1 MNAFFDGYVNPK
13 TTLKQ
18 FVEQYDNALRNKVE
32 KEKKADFKSRHK
44 LFDCLT
50 IYGFEW
56 VLDVNSFLQKN
67 VKFPPPPPYQIT
79 SSHLS
84 SEFFTQR
91 GEMEVDSN
99 VEGENPLINEGKH
112 VEEPKKGMCFSS
124 REEVYTFYGKYA
136 KHVGFAIAHRAQ
148 HFGDDG
154 QLLNFAIE
162 CSRAGQ
168 RRKTS
173 ELNPLKPCLSTKIG
187 CTARRRL
194 EINDEA
200 GIGVSKNFH
209 SMVVEAGGYES
220 LTFDERDA
228 RNYIERA
235 RRNLFWADARSRAT
249 YEAFGDVVSFDTTY
263 LTNKYDMPFAPFVGV
278 NHRGQSILLGCGLL
292 SSEDTNTF
300 VWLFKSWLS
309 CMSNHPPK
317 AIITDQ
323 CRAMQNAIKIVFPQ
337 TRHRWCLWHIMK
349 KIPEKL
355 KGYAQYEAIKLAM
368 QNAVYDC
375 LTRAEFESKWEEM
388 LATFNLYDNE
398 WLGVLYDERNRWV
411 PVYVK
416 DIFWAGM

>member
-1 MNAFFDGYVNPK
+1 
-13 TTLKQ
+13 
-18 FVEQYDNALRNKVE
+18 
-32 KEKKADFKSRHK
+32 
-44 LFDCLT
+44 
-50 IYGFEW
+50 
-56 VLDVNSFLQKN
+56 
-67 VKFPPPPPYQIT
+67 
-79 SSHLS
+79 
-84 SEFFTQR
+84 
-91 GEMEVDSN
+91 MEVDSN
-99 VEGENPLINEGKH
+99 VGENPLINEGEH

-136 KHVGFAIAHRAQ
+136 KHIGFSIAHRAQ
-148 HFGDDG
+148 HFGDNG
-154 QLLNFAIE
+154 KLLNFAIE

-168 RRKTS
+168 RKKTS
-173 ELNPLKPCLSTKIG
+173 EVNPS
-187 CTARRRL
+187 
-194 EINDEA
+194 EA
-200 GIGVSKNFH
+200 MFVHKNWLH
-209 SMVVEAGGYES
+209 NKGGYES

-263 LTNKYDMPFAPFVGV
+263 LTNKYDMPFALFVGV
-278 NHRGQSILLGCGLL
+278 NHHGQSILLGCGLL

-323 CRAMQNAIKIVFPQ
+323 CIAMQNAIEIVFPQ
-337 TRHRWCLWHIMK
+337 DRHRWFLWHIMK

-355 KGYAQYEAIKLAM
+355 KGYARYEAIKLAM

-398 WLGVLYDERNRWV
+398 WLGVLYNERNRWV

-416 DIFWAGM
+416 DIFWAGISTTQRSESMNALFDGYVSPKTTLKQFVEQYDNALRNKVEKEKKADFKSRHKLFDCLTIYEFEKQFQQAYTNAKFKEVQGELKRLVYCQAVIVKEEGSISTYRW